1 MINMSLRF
9 INLLPERK
17 KEGLEK
23 LIKFLFCK
31 EILEMILLVS
41 TFLSITLLWSW
52 LLLEEHFS
60 DLSQS
65 ALSVNR
71 EFSHYN
77 QDVRKINFTIKT
89 LNASSLGFSPITTKI
104 VEFIN
109 KLPADI
115 KLNSLNFSRET
126 GTFQISGIAK
136 TRDGL
141 LSFQKILQG
150 LDWLDN
156 VQSPT
161 SQLFQKQNIN
171 FDIKAKIK
179 NIPLIEP
186 STTNPKNNR
195 TNE

>member
-1 MINMSLRF
+1 MSLRF